1 VLLLLT
7 VTGRFVSKI
16 AAKILTTRLQQEISA
31 LIDLN
36 QTGFLKG
43 RTIAENFVYAAELL
57 QVCHKRKVPT
67 LVLKLDF
74 AKAFDT
80 VNWQGLLRVMEARGF
95 APQWNNW
102 VLQLLQTSH
111 TAVLVNGCPGPWI
124 NCKRGLRQGDPL
136 SPYLFLLIA
145 DVLQVLIKKDSSVKH
160 PLDPRQPCPILQYAD
175 DTLLLLRGDLAEVQQ
190 LKLLL
195 DQFALAT
202 GLHIN
207 FHKSTAVPMHMDDE
221 YASQCVAALG
231 CRCEGFPQVYL
242 GLPLSCEKLRL
253 SAFDP
258 YIAKADRYLAGWQ
271 ASLLNPMGRTV
282 LINSVLDGQLGY
294 VMGALPLPPG
304 VIQQVDR
311 RRRSFLWTGEGDA
324 RGASCLVAWDKV
336 RDTKDQGGLG
346 IRDLGIQNT
355 CLLLKLIHK
364 LFTAGQSSWAVWVK
378 ERVNLASFDGDLL
391 GHHGGVLKELLPVY
405 QAITTVAIGDGR
417 TTSFWHDVWAGDESL
432 AEKLPALH
440 SHCKTTSRSVR
451 QISDEGLELHLM
463 PRLTPLAR
471 TELTEARQ
479 IIARLRFSDTDDKR
493 QSPLFGI
500 DGHLQTSMLYKL
512 LKSNQ
517 SQPDAKAK
525 FIWSSSMPP
534 RVQFFG
540 WLLISDKIQSRV
552 NLQKRKVLEEA
563 TL

>member
-1 VLLLLT
+1 MSFLRAFHKGEAELERINRSFMVLLPKKPGAIAVHSFRPICLQNCS
-7 VTGRFVSKI
+7 VKI

-43 RTIAENFVYAAELL
+43 RTIAENFVYAAKLL
-57 QVCHKRKVPT
+57 QVCHKRKVLT

-95 APQWNNW
+95 APQWNNR

-111 TAVLVNGCPGPWI
+111 TAVLVNGCPSPWI

-145 DVLQVLIKKDSSVKH
+145 DVLQVLIKKDGSVKH

-258 YIAKADRYLAGWQ
+258 YIAKANRYLAGWQ
-271 ASLLNPMGRTV
+271 ASLLNPMGRTM
-282 LINSVLDGQLGY
+282 LINSVLDG
-294 VMGALPLPPG
+294 
-304 VIQQVDR
+304 
-311 RRRSFLWTGEGDA
+311 
-324 RGASCLVAWDKV
+324 
-336 RDTKDQGGLG
+336 
-346 IRDLGIQNT
+346 
-355 CLLLKLIHK
+355 
-364 LFTAGQSSWAVWVK
+364 
-378 ERVNLASFDGDLL
+378 
-391 GHHGGVLKELLPVY
+391 
-405 QAITTVAIGDGR
+405 
-417 TTSFWHDVWAGDESL
+417 
-432 AEKLPALH
+432 
-440 SHCKTTSRSVR
+440 
-451 QISDEGLELHLM
+451 
-463 PRLTPLAR
+463 
-471 TELTEARQ
+471 
-479 IIARLRFSDTDDKR
+479 
-493 QSPLFGI
+493 
-500 DGHLQTSMLYKL
+500 
-512 LKSNQ
+512 
-517 SQPDAKAK
+517 
-525 FIWSSSMPP
+525 
-534 RVQFFG
+534 
-540 WLLISDKIQSRV
+540 
-552 NLQKRKVLEEA
+552 
-563 TL
+563 